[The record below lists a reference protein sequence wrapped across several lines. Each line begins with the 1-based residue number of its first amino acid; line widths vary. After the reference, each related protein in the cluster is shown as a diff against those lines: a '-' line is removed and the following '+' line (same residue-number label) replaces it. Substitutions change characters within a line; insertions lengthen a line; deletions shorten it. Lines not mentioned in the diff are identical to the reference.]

1 MDLALN
7 RPAAERRLGN
17 KDLVATGGKC
27 YLFKWVTEDIL
38 KALNENPRET
48 EEERKPEPATEVLFL
63 CSYEGCGRTFIDAG
77 TLKKHAHV
85 HGEKQHVCQI
95 EGCGKVYETRND
107 FPSRSFSAVNA
118 ISSFGVFHNSKLKR
132 HYLIHTGERDFICP
146 REGCGKAFSLDFNLR
161 AHMKTHL
168 VENYHVCPN
177 LECGKRYINEGKLRT
192 HMKMHND
199 KSLGF
204 SKERM
209 SQMLTEGNLKIVKY
223 NNNDYGMIETLKHT
237 PIVEKP
243 LPTFKATASGYGSA
257 SALRPFTCPYEGCDK
272 AYIHEYKLNLH
283 FKREHPGHNSEENG
297 KLATAAEHAMEEVS
311 DQETYLLR
319 SSLGKN
325 AKRRKPYPT
334 SQLPPAKYGKTPN
347 LAPTPRHAVKKQW
360 PSKDVQEEDSEE
372 TEEDGDNVD
381 GDGWR
386 YPETEGE
393 E

>member
-17 KDLVATGGKC
+17 KVCRPTSVRWFKEWVPQDLVATGGKC

-95 EGCGKVYETRND
+95 EGCGKKFLD
-107 FPSRSFSAVNA
+107 S
-118 ISSFGVFHNSKLKR
+118 SKLKR

-199 KSLGF
+199 K
-204 SKERM
+204 
-209 SQMLTEGNLKIVKY
+209 
-223 NNNDYGMIETLKHT
+223 YGMIETLKHT